1 MELCSIFSKSPIK
14 VLSYFLILKNKKERG
29 KKRKKKQMSDAQHT
43 PHMHLVHSA
52 NYFCWLGL

>member
-29 KKRKKKQMSDAQHT
+29 KKRKKKTDVRRSA
-43 PHMHLVHSA
+43 HSSHA
-52 NYFCWLGL
+52 FSTQC